1 MIKLILQG
9 IIPVVFVIVLGFYA
23 GRKKFI
29 SDDGAKN
36 FSTLIL
42 NFALPCLLFV
52 NIFDFTPTQLENVS
66 FILTLALSLIIPF
79 VFAIIIGV
87 WIFKTPIAEA
97 GLFASNCGFPDM
109 AFFGLPVLVALAGT
123 KALLPVIM
131 GDLVGNVLILPV
143 IIFMSQQGVTT
154 QHGRKPKSFLHHLLS
169 TLEQPIVWAPILGLV
184 LVLMRISLPSLVSDS
199 LRLFGRATGG
209 VALFTLGVLLSRLK
223 FRMDR
228 SIVAVIIL
236 KNLVMPALALGLS
249 LLFHLQ
255 PPLAIGAII
264 AMACPCATLGGMLS
278 AKLQIGQNTIPA
290 QILASNIFGVASMAF
305 WIFIAEK
312 IG

>member
-1 MIKLILQG
+1 MINLILQG
-9 IIPVVFVIVLGFYA
+9 IVPVVFVIVLGFYA

-52 NIFDFTPTQLENVS
+52 NIFNFTPVQLENVS
-66 FILTLALSLIIPF
+66 FILVLALSLIVPF
-79 VFAIIIGV
+79 VFAIVIGV
-87 WIFKTPIAEA
+87 WIFKAPIAEA

-109 AFFGLPVLVALAGT
+109 AFFGLPVLVALAGA

-143 IIFMSQQGVTT
+143 IIFMSRQGVTN
-154 QHGRKPKSFLHHLLS
+154 QHGGKPKTFLHNLS
-169 TLEQPIVWAPILGLV
+169 ITLEQPVVLAPILGLV
-184 LVLMRISLPSLVSDS
+184 LVLMHISLPSLVSDT
-199 LRLFGRATGG
+199 LRLFGRATAG

-223 FRMDR
+223 LRMDR
-228 SIVAVIIL
+228 SIGAVIIL

-249 LLFHLQ
+249 MLFRLQ
-255 PPLAIGAII
+255 PPLARGAII
-264 AMACPCATLGGMLS
+264 AMACPSGTFGALLS
-278 AKLQIGQNTIPA
+278 AKFQIGQNTIPA